1 VARHYASRALF
12 IIITLKSQTSTK
24 EHDPMNILQTP
35 VRFAST
41 GGVETYVREL
51 STALSD
57 RGHSVSVICAGV
69 QGSPVSCDPRIRT
82 IALPSRFRLANT
94 DIPLSFPARVLGED
108 PDVIHAH
115 LPTPWSADWSGFAA
129 RRKNIPLVLGYYNDI
144 AGKGMFR
151 HVARTYNRLLLPR
164 LLDTAGRIV
173 ILRAEPLPPA
183 LRAFREKVVVIPPGV
198 DCERFAPREG
208 EVDEAG
214 DIFFLSVLDRY
225 HGYKGL
231 EVLLRASALV
241 KDRYPGLRVIV
252 GGEGEEKARYRQMA
266 RDLGLSKNVRFEG
279 HIPGHQVAEYY
290 RKTGIFVLPST
301 DPDLEGFGIVAL
313 EAMASG
319 RPVVTTDV
327 PGVAKDLVAEK
338 AGIVVKRHDVQG
350 LADALLYLLDHD
362 DEMRRMGRH
371 GRRVAMDRY
380 SWATVAERFEV
391 LYREVLDD

>member
-1 VARHYASRALF
+1 
-12 IIITLKSQTSTK
+12 
-24 EHDPMNILQTP
+24 MNILQTP

-51 STALSD
+51 STALSE
-57 RGHSVSVICAGV
+57 RGHTVSVLCAGV
-69 QGSPVSCDPRIRT
+69 QGPPVPCDPRIRMIT
-82 IALPSRFRLANT
+82 LPSRFRLANT
-94 DIPLSFPARVLGED
+94 DIPLSFPGRVLGED

-144 AGKGMFR
+144 TGPGMYR

-164 LLDTAGRIV
+164 LLGTARRVV

-183 LRAFREKVVVIPPGV
+183 LRPFREKVVVIPPGV
-198 DCERFAPREG
+198 NCERFAPEEKVAVIPRGADTERFAPRE
-208 EVDEAG
+208 EEETG

-241 KDRYPGLRVIV
+241 KDRYPGLRIIV

-266 RDLGLSKNVRFEG
+266 RDLGLSKNVRFAG
-279 HIPGHQVAEYY
+279 HIPVHRVAEYY

-327 PGVAKDLVAEK
+327 PGVAKDLVAEQ

-350 LADALLYLLDHD
+350 LADALIYLLDHD
-362 DEMRRMGRH
+362 DEKRRMGQH
-371 GRRVAMDRY
+371 GRRVATDRY
-380 SWATVAERFEV
+380 SWAAVAERFEA
-391 LYREVLDD
+391 LYREVRDE

>member
-1 VARHYASRALF
+1 
-12 IIITLKSQTSTK
+12 
-24 EHDPMNILQTP
+24 MNILQTP

-51 STALSD
+51 STALSE
-57 RGHSVSVICAGV
+57 RGHTVSVLCAGV
-69 QGSPVSCDPRIRT
+69 QGPPVPCDPRIRMIT
-82 IALPSRFRLANT
+82 LPSRFRLANT
-94 DIPLSFPARVLGED
+94 DIPLSFPGRVLGED

-144 AGKGMFR
+144 TGPGMYR

-164 LLDTAGRIV
+164 LLGTARRVV

-183 LRAFREKVVVIPPGV
+183 LRPFREKVVVIPPGV
-198 DCERFAPREG
+198 NCERFAPEEKVAVIPRGADTERFAPRE
-208 EVDEAG
+208 EEETG

-241 KDRYPGLRVIV
+241 KDRYPGLRIIV

-266 RDLGLSKNVRFEG
+266 RDLGLSKNVRFAG
-279 HIPGHQVAEYY
+279 HIPVHRVAEYY

-327 PGVAKDLVAEK
+327 PGVAKDLVAEQ

-362 DEMRRMGRH
+362 DEKRRMGQH
-371 GRRVAMDRY
+371 GRRVATDRY
-380 SWATVAERFEV
+380 SWAAVAERFEA
-391 LYREVLDD
+391 LYREVRDE